1 MYILQNDFYKLTPKV
16 SSKND
21 CTAIY
26 AGPSHG
32 SPDAT
37 ALSDIQ
43 ERQKNFLSECCAEKE
58 PGPERYTWLIN
69 KTEFTYRWRYVYAGE
84 SAAAI
89 LQTIADESAL
99 FFDHDLSAK
108 NRFLNK
114 RAAPNERI
122 SEEMYTAYRDGVLD
136 GFYRELKARRG
147 RRFAQKARNAAKRL
161 MDQIEAERRRAK
173 RSLVQWLYSDAHMK
187 VPRRNYAELKKRY
200 AKEAPKGREPTPAQ
214 IRTRIRE
221 EWDIYHEELLSD
233 RILQQEYRRL
243 LGEAKRYIHLID
255 DSDFRLT
262 FLRHVL
268 LPLAQRYKEWRLWK
282 EYPLDGCDPL
292 AHDIIGF
299 TKRISSLQ
307 ELQQC
312 EKEKALD
319 LNEEPYCLP
328 LRDPTQIVSRA
339 HLSSY
344 GASFPPFLDVI
355 LEFYRGMGRTE
366 ISEEDKA
373 NLAAYIRGIQTSVT
387 ECNAGEKLPIVLIL
401 CIARYKRQLFRPATN
416 LKVFWEEQGEYTP
429 YFGGSIAPS
438 QQRLHYLRLLRRL
451 CMRLALSEKA
461 TASNLN
467 AFVCF
472 FGWKKMAD
480 EEIQQWRIL
489 TQKYGYEN
497 IPAVGV
503 SLRMYE
509 YGMECLPASY
519 FDLSCRLI
527 RPLKQETFLELCRK
541 NEAQLRSVYQMTAN
555 AIRLFASQYISL
567 WSKAWFYRVERYN
580 TLKEE
585 KEKTGDF
592 SQIYKAIDLSKF
604 RLFIDATVPYKKT
617 RSVQQPGEE
626 WSSPIHGRVLS
637 PPEIPAKKIVR
648 QMYGRT
654 DEERQELR
662 LLFAELLTREYIRNQ
677 ALKDLFKKADAI
689 CGTHTSAFFKLKNLQ
704 GGFAIRK
711 NQQTTPS
718 GKDDRVR

>member
-1 MYILQNDFYKLTPKV
+1 MRNDFYKLTPKV

-26 AGPSHG
+26 TGPSHG

-161 MDQIEAERRRAK
+161 MDQIEAERRRTK

-200 AKEAPKGREPTPAQ
+200 GKEYPKGREPTPAQ

-233 RILQQEYRRL
+233 RILQQEYQRF
-243 LGEAKRYIHLID
+243 LGESKRYIHLVD

-262 FLRHVL
+262 FLRQVL

-299 TKRISSLQ
+299 TERMSRLQ

-312 EKEKALD
+312 EKENALD
-319 LNEEPYCLP
+319 LNEKPYCLP

-339 HLSSY
+339 HSSSY
-344 GASFPPFLDVI
+344 GASLPPFLDVI
-355 LEFYRGMGRTE
+355 LEFYWGMGRTE

-416 LKVFWEEQGEYTP
+416 LKAFWEEQAEYTP
-429 YFGGSIAPS
+429 YFGGSIAPG

-461 TASNLN
+461 TASNLD

-480 EEIQQWRIL
+480 EEIQQRRTL

-497 IPAVGV
+497 IPAVGI

-527 RPLKQETFLELCRK
+527 RPLKQESFLELCRK
-541 NEAQLRSVYQMTAN
+541 NEAQLRSAYQMTVN
-555 AIRLFASQYISL
+555 AIRLFATQYISL

-585 KEKTGDF
+585 KEKAGDF

-604 RLFIDATVPYKKT
+604 RLFIDTAVPYKKT
-617 RSVQQPGEE
+617 RSVQQPGDE

-637 PPEIPAKKIVR
+637 SPEIPAKKIVR

-662 LLFAELLTREYIRNQ
+662 LLFAELLKREYIRNQ

-711 NQQTTPS
+711 NQ
-718 GKDDRVR
+718 

>member
-1 MYILQNDFYKLTPKV
+1 MQNDFYKLTPKV

-26 AGPSHG
+26 TGPSHG
-32 SPDAT
+32 SPDA
-37 ALSDIQ
+37 AVLSDIQ

-147 RRFAQKARNAAKRL
+147 RRFAQKSRNAAKRL
-161 MDQIEAERRRAK
+161 MDQIEAERRRTK

-200 AKEAPKGREPTPAQ
+200 AKEYPKGREPTPAQ

-233 RILQQEYRRL
+233 RILQQEYQRF
-243 LGEAKRYIHLID
+243 LGDSKRYIHLVD

-299 TKRISSLQ
+299 TERMSSLQ

-344 GASFPPFLDVI
+344 GASLPPFLDVI

-416 LKVFWEEQGEYTP
+416 LKAFWEEQAEYTP

-438 QQRLHYLRLLRRL
+438 QQRLQYLRLLRRL

-461 TASNLN
+461 TASNLS

-472 FGWKKMAD
+472 FGWKKMSD
-480 EEIQQWRIL
+480 EEIQQWRTL
-489 TQKYGYEN
+489 AQKYGYEN

-509 YGMECLPASY
+509 YGMDCLPASY

-527 RPLKQETFLELCRK
+527 RPLKQEAFLELCRK
-541 NEAQLRSVYQMTAN
+541 NEAQLRSAYQMTAN
-555 AIRLFASQYISL
+555 AIRLFATQYISL

-585 KEKTGDF
+585 KEKSGDF

-604 RLFIDATVPYKKT
+604 RLFIDTAIPYKKT

-637 PPEIPAKKIVR
+637 PPEIPAKRIVR

-689 CGTHTSAFFKLKNLQ
+689 CGTHTSAFFRLKNLQ

>member
-1 MYILQNDFYKLTPKV
+1 MRNDFYKLTPKV

-26 AGPSHG
+26 TGPSHD
-32 SPDAT
+32 SPDA
-37 ALSDIQ
+37 AVLSDIQ

-147 RRFAQKARNAAKRL
+147 RRFAQKSRNAAKRL

-200 AKEAPKGREPTPAQ
+200 AKEDPKGKEPTPAQ

-233 RILQQEYRRL
+233 RILQQEYQRL
-243 LGEAKRYIHLID
+243 LGDSKRYIHLVD
-255 DSDFRLT
+255 DSDFRLA

-299 TKRISSLQ
+299 TERMSRLQ

-312 EKEKALD
+312 EKEYALD
-319 LNEEPYCLP
+319 LNEEPYCIP

-339 HLSSY
+339 HLSSC
-344 GASFPPFLDVI
+344 GASLPPLLDVI

-387 ECNAGEKLPIVLIL
+387 ECNAGEKLPVVLIL

-416 LKVFWEEQGEYTP
+416 LKAFWEEQAEYTP

-438 QQRLHYLRLLRRL
+438 QQRLQYLRLLRRL

-467 AFVCF
+467 TFVCF

-480 EEIQQWRIL
+480 EEIQQWRTL
-489 TQKYGYEN
+489 TQKYGYES

-509 YGMECLPASY
+509 YGMDCLPASY

-527 RPLKQETFLELCRK
+527 RPLKQEAFLELCRK
-541 NEAQLRSVYQMTAN
+541 NEAQLRSVYQMTVN
-555 AIRLFASQYISL
+555 AIRLFATQYISL

-585 KEKTGDF
+585 KEKAGDF

-604 RLFIDATVPYKKT
+604 RLFIDTAIPYKKT
-617 RSVQQPGEE
+617 RSVQQPGDE

-637 PPEIPAKKIVR
+637 PPEISAKRIVR

-654 DEERQELR
+654 DEECQELR

-711 NQQTTPS
+711 NQ
-718 GKDDRVR
+718 

>member
-1 MYILQNDFYKLTPKV
+1 MRNDFYKLTPKV

-26 AGPSHG
+26 TEPSHG
-32 SPDAT
+32 SPDA
-37 ALSDIQ
+37 AVLSDIQ

-122 SEEMYTAYRDGVLD
+122 SEEMYTVYRDGVLD

-147 RRFAQKARNAAKRL
+147 RRFAQKSRNAAKRL
-161 MDQIEAERRRAK
+161 MDQIEAERRRTK

-200 AKEAPKGREPTPAQ
+200 AKEDPKGKEPTPAQ

-233 RILQQEYRRL
+233 RILQQEYQRF
-243 LGEAKRYIHLID
+243 LGDSKRYIHLID

-262 FLRHVL
+262 FLRQVL

-299 TKRISSLQ
+299 TERMSRLQ
-307 ELQQC
+307 ELQQY
-312 EKEKALD
+312 EKENALD
-319 LNEEPYCLP
+319 LNEEPYCIP

-339 HLSSY
+339 HLSSC
-344 GASFPPFLDVI
+344 GASLTPFLDAI

-387 ECNAGEKLPIVLIL
+387 ECNAGEKLPVVLIL

-416 LKVFWEEQGEYTP
+416 LKAFWEEQAEYTP

-438 QQRLHYLRLLRRL
+438 QQRLQYLRLLRRL

-472 FGWKKMAD
+472 FGWKKMSD
-480 EEIQQWRIL
+480 EEIQQWRTL

-497 IPAVGV
+497 IPAVSV

-509 YGMECLPASY
+509 YGVECLPASY

-555 AIRLFASQYISL
+555 AIRLFATQYISL

-604 RLFIDATVPYKKT
+604 RLFIDTAVPYKKT
-617 RSVQQPGEE
+617 RSVQQPGDE

-711 NQQTTPS
+711 NQ
-718 GKDDRVR
+718 

>member
-1 MYILQNDFYKLTPKV
+1 MRNDFYKLTPKV
-16 SSKND
+16 SSKSD

-26 AGPSHG
+26 TGPSHG
-32 SPDAT
+32 APDA
-37 ALSDIQ
+37 AVLSDIQ

-69 KTEFTYRWRYVYAGE
+69 KTEFAYRWRYVYAGE

-147 RRFAQKARNAAKRL
+147 RRFAQKSRNAAKRL
-161 MDQIEAERRRAK
+161 MDQIEAERRRTK

-200 AKEAPKGREPTPAQ
+200 AKEDPKGREPTPAQ

-233 RILQQEYRRL
+233 RILQQEYQRL
-243 LGEAKRYIHLID
+243 LGDSKRYIHLVD

-262 FLRHVL
+262 FLRQVL

-299 TKRISSLQ
+299 TERMSRLQ

-312 EKEKALD
+312 EKENALD
-319 LNEEPYCLP
+319 LNEAPYCLP

-344 GASFPPFLDVI
+344 RASLPPFLDVI

-416 LKVFWEEQGEYTP
+416 LKAFWEEQAEYTP

-438 QQRLHYLRLLRRL
+438 QQRLQYLRLLRRL
-451 CMRLALSEKA
+451 CMWLALSEKA

-472 FGWKKMAD
+472 FGWKKMSD
-480 EEIQQWRIL
+480 KEIQQWRTL
-489 TQKYGYEN
+489 TQKYGYES

-509 YGMECLPASY
+509 YGMDCLPASY

-527 RPLKQETFLELCRK
+527 RPLKQEAFLELCRK
-541 NEAQLRSVYQMTAN
+541 NEAQLRSVYQMTVN
-555 AIRLFASQYISL
+555 AIRLFATQYISL

-585 KEKTGDF
+585 KEKAGDF

-604 RLFIDATVPYKKT
+604 RLFIDTAIPYKKT

-654 DEERQELR
+654 DEECQELR

-677 ALKDLFKKADAI
+677 ALKDLFKKTDTI

>member
-1 MYILQNDFYKLTPKV
+1 MRNDFYKLTPKV

-26 AGPSHG
+26 TEPSHG
-32 SPDAT
+32 SPDA
-37 ALSDIQ
+37 AVLSDIQ

-147 RRFAQKARNAAKRL
+147 RRFAQKSRNAAKRL

-200 AKEAPKGREPTPAQ
+200 AKEDPKGREPTPAQ

-233 RILQQEYRRL
+233 RILQQEYQRI
-243 LGEAKRYIHLID
+243 LGESKRYIHLID

-268 LPLAQRYKEWRLWK
+268 LPIVQRYKEWRLWK

-299 TKRISSLQ
+299 TERMSRLQ

-312 EKEKALD
+312 EKENALD

-339 HLSSY
+339 HLSSC
-344 GASFPPFLDVI
+344 GATLLPFLDVI
-355 LEFYRGMGRTE
+355 LDFYRGMGRAE

-416 LKVFWEEQGEYTP
+416 LKAFWEEQAEYTP

-438 QQRLHYLRLLRRL
+438 QQRLQYLRLLRRL
-451 CMRLALSEKA
+451 CMWLALSEKA

-472 FGWKKMAD
+472 FGWKKMSD
-480 EEIQQWRIL
+480 KEIQQWRTL
-489 TQKYGYEN
+489 TQKYGYES

-509 YGMECLPASY
+509 YGMNCLPASY

-527 RPLKQETFLELCRK
+527 RPLKQEAFLELCRK
-541 NEAQLRSVYQMTAN
+541 NEAQLRSAYQMTVN
-555 AIRLFASQYISL
+555 AIRLFATQYISL

-585 KEKTGDF
+585 KEKAGDF
-592 SQIYKAIDLSKF
+592 SQLYKAIDLSKF
-604 RLFIDATVPYKKT
+604 RLFIDTAIPYKKT

-637 PPEIPAKKIVR
+637 PPEIPAKRIVR

>member
-1 MYILQNDFYKLTPKV
+1 MRNDFYKLTPKV

-26 AGPSHG
+26 TEPSHG
-32 SPDAT
+32 SPDA
-37 ALSDIQ
+37 AVLSDIQ

-122 SEEMYTAYRDGVLD
+122 SEEMYTVYRDGVLD

-147 RRFAQKARNAAKRL
+147 RRFAQKSRNAAKRL
-161 MDQIEAERRRAK
+161 MDQIEAERRRTK

-187 VPRRNYAELKKRY
+187 VPQRNYAELKKRY
-200 AKEAPKGREPTPAQ
+200 AKEDPKGKEPTPAQ

-233 RILQQEYRRL
+233 RILQQEYQRF
-243 LGEAKRYIHLID
+243 LGDSKRYIHLID

-262 FLRHVL
+262 FLRQVL

-299 TKRISSLQ
+299 TERMSRLQ
-307 ELQQC
+307 ELQQY
-312 EKEKALD
+312 EKENALD
-319 LNEEPYCLP
+319 LNEEPYCIP

-339 HLSSY
+339 HLSSC
-344 GASFPPFLDVI
+344 GASLTPFLDAI

-387 ECNAGEKLPIVLIL
+387 ECNAGEKLPVVLIL

-416 LKVFWEEQGEYTP
+416 LKAFWEEQAEYTP

-438 QQRLHYLRLLRRL
+438 QQRLQYLRLLRRL

-472 FGWKKMAD
+472 FGWKKMSD
-480 EEIQQWRIL
+480 EEIQQWRTL

-497 IPAVGV
+497 IPAVSV

-509 YGMECLPASY
+509 YGVECLPASY

-555 AIRLFASQYISL
+555 AIRLFATQYISL

-604 RLFIDATVPYKKT
+604 RLFIDTAVPYKKT
-617 RSVQQPGEE
+617 RSVQQPGDE

-711 NQQTTPS
+711 NQ
-718 GKDDRVR
+718 